1 MKWFPLFRSPGESLA
16 VSMAGVKLGDRLL
29 IVGCGDP
36 VLIARLAVKTGLT
49 GRAYAVD
56 AAEALTAR
64 AADVALREGALIET
78 ASASWQALPCDAAA
92 FDVAVIRDV
101 LPHLAVDGGAA
112 SVAEVHRVLRP
123 GGRCLVIDTAPR
135 RGFGALLRPAPAAG
149 HYGAPENVVR
159 ALERT
164 GFRAA
169 RVLAQREGLVF
180 VEGVK
185 GNRPG
190 ADNRA

>member
-56 AAEALTAR
+56 EAEALTRR
-64 AADVALREGALIET
+64 AAEVALREGALIEAAT
-78 ASASWQALPCDAAA
+78 TSWQALPCDASA

-101 LPHLAVDGGAA
+101 LPNLAADRGAA
-112 SVAEVHRVLRP
+112 CVAEVHRVLRP
-123 GGRCLVIDTAPR
+123 GGRCLVIDTAR
-135 RGFGALLRPAPAAG
+135 RTGVGALLRPAPAAG
-149 HYGAPENVVR
+149 HYGAPDNVVR
-159 ALERT
+159 ALETR

-169 RVLAQREGLVF
+169 RLLAQREGLVF

-185 GNRPG
+185 GNLPG
-190 ADNRA
+190 TDNGG